1 MSVLLSEQ
9 NGVHFILT
17 LNRPEKRNA
26 LNQEL
31 IESLKSELNKVKNL
45 DSVKTVTIRA
55 NGPVFCSGA
64 DLDMLK
70 AISSFTEKQNS
81 AETQSIADLF
91 HLIYTFP
98 KPVIAEV
105 QGDAFAG
112 GCGLATVCDFV
123 FAAETVNFSYPEVK
137 IGFIP
142 AIVSW
147 FLIHKIGE
155 GKARELLLTGRMVQA
170 PEAQRMGL
178 INFIADSGQLPFEVD
193 VFRSNLVST
202 VSVNSIAETKKLM
215 ADLHGKSLEDGLK
228 QAVKTN
234 VKIRQTPDCKEGIAA
249 FLEKRKPRFLG

>member
-1 MSVLLSEQ
+1 MPVLLSEQ

-26 LNQEL
+26 LNHEL
-31 IESLKSELNKVKNL
+31 ISALTSELNQVKNL

-55 NGPVFCSGA
+55 NGSVFCSGA
-64 DLDMLK
+64 DLEMLRE
-70 AISSFTEKQNS
+70 ISGFSEKENL
-81 AETQSIADLF
+81 ADTQAIADL
-91 HLIYTFP
+91 LELLYTFP

-123 FAAETVNFSYPEVK
+123 FAAETANFAYPEVK

-155 GKARELLLTGRMVQA
+155 GKARELLLTGRLVQA
-170 PEAQRMGL
+170 PEAQRLGL

-202 VSVNSIAETKKLM
+202 VSVNSIAETKMLM
-215 ADLHGKSLEDGLK
+215 AGLQGQSLKEGLK
-228 QAVKTN
+228 MAVKAN
-234 VKIRQTPDCKEGIAA
+234 VKIRQTADCKEGISA